1 MTPIYGCLPM
11 SLEGSWV
18 KSWLLWIDDDKKS
31 LRTMT
36 DSYKWQ
42 SEVQIRGPLENPDF
56 SRTWVALF
64 LFHGRHIKVQTG
76 FWGKNNFVV
85 CQNLSIFLFEYF
97 ASKKHFTPS
106 FMSHCFEG
114 IDWCMLEGGT
124 QKWTKQGNYPG
135 NNHDLLW
142 QIGHCDIGRGARKH
156 GRTAVHHNLE
166 ILNAGA
172 HMVLCKSR
180 KHVW

>member
-1 MTPIYGCLPM
+1 MAIWGPGKRSSWEPWFFQNM
-11 SLEGSWV
+11 GSTFPF
-18 KSWLLWIDDDKKS
+18 SRATYQSADWLLFPK
-31 LRTMT
+31 
-36 DSYKWQ
+36 
-42 SEVQIRGPLENPDF
+42 
-56 SRTWVALF
+56 
-64 LFHGRHIKVQTG
+64 

-135 NNHDLLW
+135 NNHELLW

-172 HMVLCKSR
+172 HMVLSKSR